1 MESREKHFL
10 QSLLTAVLSDEASSS
25 LGTLG
30 REDLE
35 IISLA
40 SESLAG
46 VTALESS
53 SDMLI
58 LILPSIDFCVLRN
71 STILFVQA
79 LFMSG
84 LSS

>member
-1 MESREKHFL
+1 MYLLEY
-10 QSLLTAVLSDEASSS
+10 LLTVVLSEDASSS

-35 IISLA
+35 IFSLA
-40 SESLAG
+40 SESLIG

-58 LILPSIDFCVLRN
+58 LIFPSLDF
-71 STILFVQA
+71 
-79 LFMSG
+79 
-84 LSS
+84 